1 MAKLQNLNTNR
12 QVLKV
17 EHTEIQC
24 IKKQEIQLKS
34 IYILK
39 ISADVTYSFFLDN
52 SSSFTS

>member
-34 IYILK
+34 IHILK